1 MPWLDTHK
9 SGFLSAFEWFWND
22 YASTKDNVVFIDC
35 GSATAWMDKKNI
47 AAELLE
53 ITFGS
58 QTNMQEW

>member
-1 MPWLDTHK
+1 MAANRIKGITIEIGGDTITLPIMRVK
-9 SGFLSAFEWFWND
+9 S
-22 YASTKDNVVFIDC
+22 
-35 GSATAWMDKKNI
+35 KNI

>member
-1 MPWLDTHK
+1 MNLLSIEDAEDNIMRVK
-9 SGFLSAFEWFWND
+9 S
-22 YASTKDNVVFIDC
+22 
-35 GSATAWMDKKNI
+35 KNI